1 MSYYCANYYSFI
13 NCQNIVTHFGD
24 RCDLCLVL
32 KSGASLSHGMLPTER
47 ESSRDSH
54 AAAEAPSSRK
64 HHHQHRDH
72 HHHHDRGHD
81 GSRRA
86 LRVDSRY
93 EK

>member
-13 NCQNIVTHFGD
+13 NCQNIVSRFGE

-32 KSGASLSHGMLPTER
+32 KSGASLSDGILPDET
-47 ESSRDSH
+47 SSSHSSH
-54 AAAEAPSSRK
+54 AVEAPRKQHHRK
-64 HHHQHRDH
+64 HHNRSS
-72 HHHHDRGHD
+72 GT
-81 GSRRA
+81 